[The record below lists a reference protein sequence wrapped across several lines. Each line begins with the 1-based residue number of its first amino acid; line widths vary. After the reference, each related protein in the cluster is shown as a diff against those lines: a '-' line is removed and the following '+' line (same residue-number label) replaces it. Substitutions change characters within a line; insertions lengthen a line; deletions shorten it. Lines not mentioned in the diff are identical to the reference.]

1 MSASA
6 ATAPSPRQAAAPGEP
21 VWALWRRR
29 RLIAQ
34 FVRRE
39 VASRYRGSM
48 FGLIWSFLT
57 PLLLLAIYTFVF
69 GVVFQARWPG
79 LRAGSLGEFALVVF
93 CGLVVLNLFGECVS
107 RAPGL
112 VVGSPTY
119 VKRVVFP
126 LEILPVVTVG
136 SALVTTGASLAVLLA
151 VRLAMERTLP
161 WTVVLAP
168 VVLVPLILLT
178 LGVAWFLASLGVFVR
193 DIHYL
198 VVLLLQVLVFVTPVF
213 YPLEAVPEGF
223 RSVLSINP
231 LHPVVDD
238 LRRVVLWGRLPEW
251 PRFAVS
257 LVVGAAAALLG
268 HAWFMR
274 TRRAFADVI

>member
-1 MSASA
+1 VGTSA
-6 ATAPSPRQAAAPGEP
+6 ATVPSPRQAAARGEP

-39 VASRYRGSM
+39 VQSRHRGSM

-79 LRAGSLGEFALVVF
+79 VRAGSLGEFALVVF
-93 CGLVVLNLFGECVS
+93 C
-107 RAPGL
+107 GL

-126 LEILPVVTVG
+126 LEILPVVSVG
-136 SALVTTGASLAVLLA
+136 SALVTTAASLAVLLA

-168 VVLVPLILLT
+168 VVLVPLVLLT

-198 VVLLLQVLVFVTPVF
+198 VMLLLQVLVFVTPVF

-223 RSVLSINP
+223 RAVLSINP

-257 LVVGAAAALLG
+257 LVVGGATALLG

>member
-6 ATAPSPRQAAAPGEP
+6 AAAPSPRQAAARGEP

-39 VASRYRGSM
+39 VQSRHRGSM

-112 VVGSPTY
+112 VVGSATY

-136 SALVTTGASLAVLLA
+136 SALVTTGASLAVLLV

-161 WTVVLAP
+161 WTVALAP
-168 VVLVPLILLT
+168 VVLVPLVLLT

-223 RSVLSINP
+223 RAVLSINP

-238 LRRVVLWGRLPEW
+238 LRRVVLWGRLPDW

-257 LVVGAAAALLG
+257 LVVGGVAAVLG